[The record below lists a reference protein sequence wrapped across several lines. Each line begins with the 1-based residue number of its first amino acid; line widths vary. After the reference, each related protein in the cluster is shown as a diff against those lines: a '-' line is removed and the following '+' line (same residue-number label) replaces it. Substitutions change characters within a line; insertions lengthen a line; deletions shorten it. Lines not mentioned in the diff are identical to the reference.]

1 MPDAVTPRDLIV
13 SGRKV
18 HAWMGG
24 AGPTLLLLH
33 AAWGNAEM
41 SWSAVWEELATGFA
55 VVAPD
60 MPGFAASEP
69 AERPGVS
76 GSARQIR
83 DLLDFLKTD
92 RFAVVGNSFG
102 AAVAIEIASLFPD
115 RVSHLVVVNGTNLP
129 AVPGLLK
136 SIVRIPF
143 IKGRFSRLIQNMSW
157 SEEAFARGFPN
168 PAAVPRG
175 FIDAVR
181 SFRDSHGMI
190 GFQAVMDQA
199 GRQSRP
205 LVPTTVIWGTGDR
218 LVSPPQMRSFLT
230 WLGTY
235 QYVPLEGAGHM
246 PQVERP
252 REFSAALRTAVSP
265 R

>member
-1 MPDAVTPRDLIV
+1 MPDAVKPRDLTI

-24 AGPTLLLLH
+24 AGPALLLLH

-41 SWSAVWEELATGFA
+41 SWSAVWDELANAFA

-69 AERPGVS
+69 VERPGVS
-76 GSARQIR
+76 GSARQIM
-83 DLLDFLKTD
+83 DLLDSLKTD
-92 RFAVVGNSFG
+92 RFAVVGSSFG
-102 AAVAIEIASLFPD
+102 AAVAIEIASAFPD

-129 AVPGLLK
+129 AVPGLMK
-136 SIVRIPF
+136 SIISIPF
-143 IKGRFSRLIQNMSW
+143 VKGRFSRLIQNMSW
-157 SEEAFARGFPN
+157 SEKAFARGFPN
-168 PAAVPRG
+168 PAALPRG
-175 FIDAVR
+175 FIDKVR
-181 SFRDSHGMI
+181 SFKDAHGMT

-205 LVPTTVIWGTGDR
+205 PVPTTVIWGTGDR
-218 LVSPPQMRSFLT
+218 LVSPAQMRSFLK
-230 WLGTY
+230 WLGRHE
-235 QYVPLEGAGHM
+235 YVPLEGAGHM

-252 REFSAALRTAVSP
+252 REFSAALRMAVSQ